1 MKTWTDAAEDA
12 VVSGTLACGA
22 TAATAAWRGARDG
35 NSAIAPINA
44 TSHVLWGP
52 SAADVHVADLKHTA
66 SGLLINEGAGVFWAA
81 LYERLFGADADE
93 GNAARA
99 LVGGGI
105 VAAIAYVTDYH
116 LVPKRLTPGWEERI
130 SGRSLALVY
139 AALALSLPLRGLL
152 RHWSRRRYAS
162 EAPPIVTGRYVRRR
176 ASAARRY
183 TVRSNSDDLGSRDS
197 LHRPASTS

>member
-12 VVSGTLACGA
+12 VVSGSIACAA
-22 TAATAAWRGARDG
+22 TAAAAAWRGARDG

-52 SAADVHVADLKHTA
+52 AAADVHVADLKHTA

-81 LYERLFGADADE
+81 LYERLFGADADK
-93 GNAARA
+93 GDVVRA
-99 LVGGGI
+99 FAGGGI

-139 AALALSLPLRGLL
+139 AALAISLPLRGLL
-152 RHWSRRRYAS
+152 QYWSRPRRAS
-162 EAPPIVTGRYVRRR
+162 ASPVAAGAYVRRR
-176 ASAARRY
+176 AVAAQRHTARTPSRY
-183 TVRSNSDDLGSRDS
+183 AAPNS
-197 LHRPASTS
+197 H

>member
-1 MKTWTDAAEDA
+1 MKTWTDVAQDA
-12 VVSGTLACGA
+12 VVSGSVAC
-22 TAATAAWRGARDG
+22 AATAAMAAWRGTRDG
-35 NSAIAPINA
+35 NSAMAPINA

-81 LYERLFGADADE
+81 LYERLFGADADK
-93 GNAARA
+93 GNAVRA
-99 LVGGGI
+99 LAGGGI

-139 AALALSLPLRGLL
+139 AALALSLPVRGLL
-152 RHWSRRRYAS
+152 RYWSQRRPAKPVPVS
-162 EAPPIVTGRYVRRR
+162 TGPYVRRR
-176 ASAARRY
+176 AMAALRHTARRPSKY
-183 TVRSNSDDLGSRDS
+183 AASNRFK
-197 LHRPASTS
+197 